1 MMRNHKSE
9 RIQFLQHLWRNDWLD
24 NYISYLGQI
33 NTDDNGRQPRTIESI
48 LRPQYFIDSEFTQKL
63 EPQV

>member
-9 RIQFLQHLWRNDWLD
+9 RIQFQHPWRNDWLD
-24 NYISYLGQI
+24 NYISYLGPI
-33 NTDDNGRQPRTIESI
+33 NTDDNGRQPEPESI